1 MPARIFLTSQ
11 EEQEVVE
18 AIRQAEQNTSGE
30 IRVHLEDTS
39 SIPPYH
45 RAKEIFAKLEMHH
58 TTERNGVLL
67 YFAVDDHTFAIFGD
81 EGIHQVAP
89 DDFWES
95 TKDIIE
101 HNFRKN
107 QFKTGIIAGIK
118 NIGEVL
124 HSYFPHK
131 GENDINQLPDE
142 ISKGDI

>member
-11 EEQEVVE
+11 EEQEIIE

-45 RAKEIFAKLEMHH
+45 RAKDIFVKLEMHH
-58 TTERNGVLL
+58 TADRNGVLL
-67 YFAVDDHTFAIFGD
+67 YFAVDDHAFAIFGD
-81 EGIHQVAP
+81 EGIHKEVP

-95 TKDIIE
+95 TKDIITHHFKE
-101 HNFRKN
+101 S
-107 QFKTGIIAGIK
+107 QFKIGVITAIK

-124 HSYFPHK
+124 KTYFPYQI
-131 GENDINQLPDE
+131 ESDINELPDE
-142 ISKGDI
+142 ISKENV